1 MKHNLLFILGI
12 FLIITLILVL
22 VPSKKPNIINIS
34 NIEDNQKLIQI
45 SQNNDYTAQIMKNKK
60 RDIISEN
67 NLSPEITEKFKITNV
82 KITDNNGEEKTTF
95 IFNEDI
101 MINFNYELPE
111 GNYVFRL
118 QIEPDLEIY
127 QNEDIL
133 RKGNHNTEDHPLKL
147 KILKNYGTQDAYINT
162 IKILIYQTDNYDN
175 PLFVYSQKVNL
186 VIQNLKIK
194 MNYPIS
200 RNNIDIQTRNSLIK
214 NNNISNNN
222 IQENAVEICEDIISN
237 YGIDEVQIHLPILE
251 YCAQKGVKI
260 AQEYIEKYYRN
271 LESKPS

>member
-1 MKHNLLFILGI
+1 MKANLLFILGI
-12 FLIITLILVL
+12 FLVVTLILIL
-22 VPSKKPNIINIS
+22 VPSKKPNHIDIS
-34 NIEDNQKLIQI
+34 NIQDNQKLVQI
-45 SQNNDYTAQIMKNKK
+45 SQNNEYTAQITKNIK
-60 RDIISEN
+60 RDIIPES
-67 NLSPEITEKFKITNV
+67 NLSPEITTKFKITNV
-82 KITDNNGEEKTTF
+82 KITDKNGEEKTTF

-133 RKGNHNTEDHPLKL
+133 RKGNHNTEEHPLKL
-147 KILKNYGTQDAYINT
+147 KILKNYGTKDAYINT

-200 RNNIDIQTRNSLIK
+200 RNNIDIQNQNPLIK

-222 IQENAVEICEDIISN
+222 IQENALEICEDIISN
-237 YGIDEVQIHLPILE
+237 YGIDELQIHIPILE